1 MGVLGNV
8 LESVTLVNRTKR
20 VLTVRYDGEEMK
32 LKPGRTK
39 NFPRVAVAYAQKQ
52 NPLMG
57 SQHPY
62 DPTQYISLIGVEA
75 DEDASQA
82 LKDWIVAQ
90 RVGDCSPID
99 DETMKE
105 ADGEYERVNRSGKFH
120 GEPMAK
126 VKLLRKSGFT
136 PYEAQVSMP
145 GSYDVNKNIS

>member
-8 LESVTLVNRTKR
+8 LESVTLVNRTNR

-62 DPTQYISLIGVEA
+62 DPTQYISLIGVEV
-75 DEDASQA
+75 DEDASQV
-82 LKDWIVAQ
+82 LKDWVQAQ
-90 RVGDCSPID
+90 RVGDCSPIS
-99 DETMKE
+99 EE
-105 ADGEYERVNRSGKFH
+105 ILHVADGKYERVDRSGEFH

-136 PYEAQVSMP
+136 AYEAAVAMP
-145 GSYDVNKNIS
+145 DTFDVNKNIS